1 MSIRCLA
8 LKFVRSI
15 DQKLEQDQEQKIDKE
30 KNRDQKL

>member
-1 MSIRCLA
+1 LA